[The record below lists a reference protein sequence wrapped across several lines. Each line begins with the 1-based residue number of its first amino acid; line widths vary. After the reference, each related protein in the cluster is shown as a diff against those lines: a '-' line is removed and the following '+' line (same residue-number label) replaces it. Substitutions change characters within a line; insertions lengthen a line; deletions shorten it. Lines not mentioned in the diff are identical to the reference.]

1 MWKQFLDTFIKI
13 VTYVQRT
20 KALEQKVSTQ
30 ELELKKMG
38 ALVQRLIFELQRTN
52 DKTDNVSVREASER
66 EKLLLKVE
74 NQLLKAQRQIPPVID
89 DDKETQ

>member
-1 MWKQFLDTFIKI
+1 MWKQFLDTLVKA
-13 VTYVQRT
+13 VTYIQRM

-30 ELELKKMG
+30 ESELKKMG

-52 DKTDNVSVREASER
+52 DKVENVSASEVLER

-74 NQLLKAQRQIPPVID
+74 NQLLKANRQLLPLD
-89 DDKETQ
+89 DGKEKQ

>member
-1 MWKQFLDTFIKI
+1 MWKQVLDTLVKA
-13 VTYVQRT
+13 VTYIQRM

-30 ELELKKMG
+30 ESELKKMG

-52 DKTDNVSVREASER
+52 DKVENVSASEVLER

-74 NQLLKAQRQIPPVID
+74 NQLLKANRQLLPLD
-89 DDKETQ
+89 DGKEKQ

>member
-1 MWKQFLDTFIKI
+1 MWKQFLDTLVKA
-13 VTYVQRT
+13 VTYIQRM

-30 ELELKKMG
+30 ESELKKMG

-52 DKTDNVSVREASER
+52 DKVENVSASEVLER

-74 NQLLKAQRQIPPVID
+74 NQLLKTNRQLQPIV
-89 DDKETQ
+89 DDKEKQ